1 MSRHR
6 AFRNNQKYYIDEYY
20 DDLSSEQDSSGST
33 DLENYNTKVKATE
46 GSSEARLEYAL
57 NVVQEVL
64 GKELHSEEEIVK
76 ALEERNYDYELVID
90 LLLKRNEKDRKR
102 VGSVSKGRKKQDPR
116 SRVAGPTKTKETV
129 KLSKETKETT
139 EIRVVKEGTKKE
151 KPTDGLLANF
161 SGLRI
166 GGSFSKKEV
175 GGDEKPSAPRISSK
189 VATSL
194 TSNDSVVNLIVIG
207 HVDAGKSTLLGHLLQ
222 LVGAVEKS
230 LVHKNARDSEKIG
243 KSSFRYAWV
252 LDATS
257 EERSRGVTM
266 DIAFCHFR
274 TNSKLITVLDAP
286 GHRDFVPKMISGATQ
301 ADAALLVIDANYG
314 EFETGFTAG
323 GQTREHA
330 ILARSLGVSQL
341 VVAVNKMDLVG
352 YSEARYNEVVT
363 CLRLYL
369 NKLGYKDTALNFVP
383 CGGFGGVNLVTLAEP
398 ALKSWYAGPT
408 LLDAIDALKTPDKL
422 VEKPL
427 RLCAID
433 VYKTHSGAFIFGNV
447 VTGRVAV
454 GDEVLMLPGAALA
467 KIKAITVR
475 NEEKMWALAGDSLQ
489 FSCQGIELDHFRKG
503 SFFCDKQALMA
514 PARKLLARVYV
525 FKLEIPIIKG
535 TSVIFYFYKNEET
548 GYITRLIETSNKS
561 SGSSVRKNPRSL
573 SSDSSALIEI
583 TLSCT
588 LYFDLSV
595 KSLSRF
601 TLRTRGKT
609 IAAGLVT
616 EIIA

>member
-1 MSRHR
+1 M
-6 AFRNNQKYYIDEYY
+6 E
-20 DDLSSEQDSSGST
+20 
-33 DLENYNTKVKATE
+33 
-46 GSSEARLEYAL
+46 
-57 NVVQEVL
+57 
-64 GKELHSEEEIVK
+64 
-76 ALEERNYDYELVID
+76 LEEQCLKGLGVQLKAPVKSIISYKPRHLCQNTQQLVLSHMNELYV
-90 LLLKRNEKDRKR
+90 
-102 VGSVSKGRKKQDPR
+102 
-116 SRVAGPTKTKETV
+116 T
-129 KLSKETKETT
+129 
-139 EIRVVKEGTKKE
+139 
-151 KPTDGLLANF
+151 
-161 SGLRI
+161 
-166 GGSFSKKEV
+166 
-175 GGDEKPSAPRISSK
+175 
-189 VATSL
+189 
-194 TSNDSVVNLIVIG
+194 G

-467 KIKAITVR
+467 KIKGTAGLFWHRVPHFYRGLFSAITVR
-475 NEEKMWALAGDSLQ
+475 NEEKMFIITGYGRVTIWLIPSAGDSLQ

-583 TLSCT
+583 TLSWFT
-588 LYFDLSV
+588 ITPLFHHLELSA
-595 KSLSRF
+595 F
-601 TLRTRGKT
+601 
-609 IAAGLVT
+609 I
-616 EIIA
+616 